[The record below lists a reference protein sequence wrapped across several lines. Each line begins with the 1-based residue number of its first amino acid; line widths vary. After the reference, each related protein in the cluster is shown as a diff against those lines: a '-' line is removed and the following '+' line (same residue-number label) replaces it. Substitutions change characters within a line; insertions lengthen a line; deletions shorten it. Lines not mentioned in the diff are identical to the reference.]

1 MAEFSYKLTGILIK
15 IVFLLIIN
23 WSPFGGRNERQL
35 RILRS
40 ITAAVKV
47 SIYLEIISL
56 SNTIGYILIA
66 IILILSD
73 YNDRI
78 GDVVQI

>member
-1 MAEFSYKLTGILIK
+1 MTEFSYKLTGILIK
-15 IVFLLIIN
+15 IVFILIIN

-47 SIYLEIISL
+47 SIYLEIMSISG
-56 SNTIGYILIA
+56 TIGYILIA
-66 IILILSD
+66 IILLLSD
-73 YNDRI
+73 YTDRI
-78 GDVVQI
+78 GDIIQI